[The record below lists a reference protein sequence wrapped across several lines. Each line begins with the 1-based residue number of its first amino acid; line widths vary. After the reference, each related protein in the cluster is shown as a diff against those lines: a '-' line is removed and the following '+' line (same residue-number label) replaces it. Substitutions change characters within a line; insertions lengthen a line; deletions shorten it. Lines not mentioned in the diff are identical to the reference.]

1 MSLYNDHD
9 AFDALVASMA
19 AAYADRP
26 ADLKRLDKTREQ
38 DPGWYKRAAICSA

>member
-38 DPGWYKRAAICSA
+38 DPAGTSAAICSA